1 MVMESQAFVFLFSAC
16 FLRNCTPVVF
26 PYSDY
31 WLRSWQ
37 LDRCN
42 MPTVLVGVPFS
53 FFVIM
58 VLNFGFQNQLESDTV
73 AMVGHIIH
81 HEVLSPYFKSRASPE
96 HLGPMQ
102 WGPFSRHGMK
112 IGLEVC
118 HWVLRCLPPSM
129 SSSVSLCFHSVSP
142 YHCHGCE

>member
-1 MVMESQAFVFLFSAC
+1 
-16 FLRNCTPVVF
+16 
-26 PYSDY
+26 
-31 WLRSWQ
+31 
-37 LDRCN
+37 

-58 VLNFGFQNQLESDTV
+58 VLNFSFQNQLDSDTV

-81 HEVLSPYFKSRASPE
+81 REVLSPYFKSRAFLE
-96 HLGPMQ
+96 HLGPMR

-118 HWVLRCLPPSM
+118 R
-129 SSSVSLCFHSVSP
+129 
-142 YHCHGCE
+142 